1 MRTSEDKWLQ
11 IRKLIHMKNLS
22 ITPLLMETLSNKFSV
37 ENSQFKEVQ
46 QYRVEFQHISIMNG
60 HS

>member
-37 ENSQFKEVQ
+37 ENSQFKEV
-46 QYRVEFQHISIMNG
+46 
-60 HS
+60 